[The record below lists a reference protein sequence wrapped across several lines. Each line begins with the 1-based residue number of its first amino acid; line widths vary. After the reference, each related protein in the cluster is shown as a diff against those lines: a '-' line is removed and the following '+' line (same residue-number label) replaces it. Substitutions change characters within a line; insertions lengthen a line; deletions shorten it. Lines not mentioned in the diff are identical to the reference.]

1 MNAIQIMGRLGR
13 DPEQKTTQSGKTLVK
28 TSVAVRETADKTTWF
43 NVTAWDKTAE
53 AVMRL
58 KKGDMAAFEGRMTC
72 DEVEKDGK
80 KVYYWK
86 LVAHRVHYTG
96 KSENG
101 RQETAAAS
109 ADDVPF

>member
-1 MNAIQIMGRLGR
+1 MNCIQIMGRLGR
-13 DPEQKTTQSGKTLVK
+13 DPEQKTTQSGKVVAK

-43 NVTAWDKTAE
+43 NVVAWDKTAE
-53 AVMRL
+53 ALSRL
-58 KKGDMAAFEGRMTC
+58 KKGDLAGFEGRMTC

-80 KVYYWK
+80 KVYYWS

-101 RQETAAAS
+101 RQEAAAS
-109 ADDVPF
+109 ADDAPF